1 MKFIPK
7 VAVLIRAGCASSPE
21 KASAPADIFTEDLT
35 IKSPVPGGIVCEDP
49 ILPPWFCPTP

>member
-1 MKFIPK
+1 
-7 VAVLIRAGCASSPE
+7 VLIRAGCASSPE